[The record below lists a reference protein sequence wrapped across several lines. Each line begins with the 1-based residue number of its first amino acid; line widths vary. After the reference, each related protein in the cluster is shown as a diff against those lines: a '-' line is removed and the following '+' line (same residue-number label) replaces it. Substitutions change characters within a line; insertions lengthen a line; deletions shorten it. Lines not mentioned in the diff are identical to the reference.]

1 MPISRA
7 STALKISRGFFFR
20 ISKLS
25 LTGCQLHL
33 RKFLIRYMKKVFI
46 LGAGLVISTVAAAQ
60 SITIRGSVKTQD
72 QPVPYATL
80 SAKGAA
86 KTTTDQNGYYQLELG
101 KAGTVQLEASAT
113 GYWPQTI
120 KIANLTQDTLIDISL
135 IEENHNLA
143 AVIVSATRRPQDIRN
158 VVASVSV
165 VNHATLQKEI
175 ALTPDPGTILANQV
189 PGFGPTA
196 QTGNNVGQNLRGR
209 PMLVMI
215 DGVSQSSPLRN
226 AEVDLRSVDPG
237 VLQQIEVIKGA
248 TAIYGNGAAGGLVNY
263 TTLVPDTADRFAGRT
278 QLNLNGSLVN
288 LKNSAGGRISQ
299 QFYGKLDQFD
309 YVVSGMYEQTG
320 EYKDAKGDIV
330 GPNYSLG
337 ETDSYNAFAK
347 LGYTPAANQRL
358 QFTYNLYSSLQNS
371 NFTLVNG
378 DIANGKKATGVL
390 GKPAG
395 IPTGVQYN
403 HNLHLMYTIDGLF
416 KNTSLTAD
424 AYYETRK
431 DIFYVSIGRFDGG
444 DGQSLATNDKKG
456 ARLFLHTPLV
466 QRTSVNANL
475 SYGFDFLND
484 KTAQPL
490 VDGRTWVPTM
500 NMNNLAPFAQAD
512 ATLFNHLIAKAGFRF
527 EKVSINVAD
536 YQTLRITGANGTTV
550 TPSFDVTGG
559 ALTYDARLLNAGL
572 KYNKWSFFSPY
583 VSFSQGFSV
592 MDIGLALRDA
602 KVDNISK
609 INTDAV
615 LVNNY
620 EAGFDTRLR
629 NLQLTVSGYTSTSKL
644 GIEVVY
650 DPATDLFNTAR
661 NPEKIYGFE
670 AAAQYTVSPQLQL
683 GASYSYTEGKRDID
697 NNGKYNDD
705 ADMYLNGR
713 RIAPPKIT
721 GMISY
726 TPVTDLNFTLFYT
739 GIGSRNRFDKND
751 KGVYN
756 GNEGAVKAYNLFNLL
771 GSYAVSK
778 NTRVTLG
785 VDNLFNEDYFPA
797 RAQWFMQPGFYSKGR
812 GRSVNVGVTLGY

>member
-1 MPISRA
+1 
-7 STALKISRGFFFR
+7 
-20 ISKLS
+20 
-25 LTGCQLHL
+25 
-33 RKFLIRYMKKVFI
+33 MKKVFI
-46 LGAGLVISTVAAAQ
+46 LGASLSIGVMAAAQ
-60 SITIRGSVKTQD
+60 SVTIQGAVKKQD
-72 QPVPYATL
+72 GPVPFATL
-80 SAKGAA
+80 SVKGTA
-86 KTTTDQNGYYQLELG
+86 KTTTDQSGHYQLVLDN
-101 KAGTVQLEASAT
+101 AGPIQLEATAA
-113 GYWPQTI
+113 GYLPQTI
-120 KIANLTQDTLIDISL
+120 KIPVLTQDTLIDFELSIGENSL
-135 IEENHNLA
+135 EE
-143 AVIVSATRRPQDIRN
+143 VIISATRRPQDIRN

-165 VNHATLQKEI
+165 INHATLQKEI
-175 ALTPDPGTILANQV
+175 ALTPDPSTILANQV

-226 AEVDLRSVDPG
+226 AEVDLRSIDPG

-263 TTLVPDTADRFAGRT
+263 TTLVPDTADRFAGKT
-278 QLNLNGSLVN
+278 QLNLNGSVVN

-299 QFYGKLDQFD
+299 QFYGKLNKFD

-320 EYKDAKGDIV
+320 EYKDADGDVV

-347 LGYTPAANQRL
+347 LGYTPAANQRI
-358 QFTYNLYSSLQNS
+358 QVTYNLYSSLQNS

-395 IPTGVQYN
+395 IPTGVKYN
-403 HNLHLMYTIDGLF
+403 HNLHLMYTIDSLF

-424 AYYETRK
+424 AYYEIRK
-431 DIFYVSIGRFDGG
+431 DIFYVSLGRFDGG

-456 ARLFLHTPLV
+456 ARLFLHTPVV
-466 QRTSVNANL
+466 QSTAAIANL

-500 NMNNLAPFAQAD
+500 DMNNLAPFVQAD
-512 ATLFNHLIAKAGFRF
+512 ATLFRHLIAKAGFRY
-527 EKVSINVAD
+527 EKVAIHVDD

-550 TPSFDVTGG
+550 TPSFAVTGG
-559 ALTYDARLLNAGL
+559 ALKYDARLFNAGL
-572 KYNKWSFFSPY
+572 KYNKWAFFSPY

-620 EAGFDTRLR
+620 EAGFDTRIR

-661 NPEKIYGFE
+661 SPEKIYGFE

-683 GASYSYTEGKRDID
+683 GASYSYTEGKRDIND
-697 NNGKYNDD
+697 NGQYNDD
-705 ADMYLNGR
+705 TDMYLNGR

-726 TPVTDLNFTLFYT
+726 TPITDLNFTLYYT
-739 GIGSRNRFDKND
+739 GIGSRSRFDKND

-778 NTRVTLG
+778 NTRITLG

-812 GRSVNVGVTLGY
+812 GRSVNVGVTIGY